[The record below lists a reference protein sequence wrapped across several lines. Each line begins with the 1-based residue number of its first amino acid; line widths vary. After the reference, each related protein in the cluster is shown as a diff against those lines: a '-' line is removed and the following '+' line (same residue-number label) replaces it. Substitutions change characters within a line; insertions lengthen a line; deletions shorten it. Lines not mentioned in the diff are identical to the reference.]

1 LILRAVLKNNVMKV
15 WLAAVVAGFTALQ
28 AYAQDAGAP
37 NATNATPATNA
48 PSAQSALE
56 WLKKIADSSRTVS
69 YSGTFVYQHG
79 SRVETSRVVHYVN
92 AAGGVFE
99 RLETLDGPPREIV
112 RANDHVTAYIPDTR
126 VVLIERR
133 STRHVPIML
142 PEKLSDLTQFYEVVK
157 LGMDRMGGFECVW
170 ISVVPKDKLRYGRKF
185 CAELESG
192 LPLRAQVFNE
202 ISQVIESFGFSQLTL
217 GGKFNRDQV
226 TSRFEKRAAVQR
238 WRVDRSA
245 LDVMEQ
251 AADTGWTVSNL
262 PPGFRK
268 SMEVKRTIAGRAVAM
283 PHLVFSDGLA
293 AISIFVEPKLRELT
307 GKPLISQGAVHI
319 YKRVLGEQIV
329 TVLGEAPAATVMQI
343 GNSME
348 TKSAANVSNV
358 APK

>member
-1 LILRAVLKNNVMKV
+1 MKF
-15 WLAAVVAGFTALQ
+15 WLAAATAAVAFTAVQ
-28 AYAQDAGAP
+28 VSAQDHGAP
-37 NATNATPATNA
+37 GAANVPD
-48 PSAQSALE
+48 ALA
-56 WLKKIADSSRTVS
+56 WLKKIADSSRTIS

-92 AAGGVFE
+92 ADGGVFE

-112 RANDHVTAYIPDTR
+112 RANDHVTAYIPDAR

-133 STRHVPIML
+133 STRHLPIML
-142 PEKLSDLTQFYEVVK
+142 PEKLSDLTQYYDVK
-157 LGMDRMGGFECVW
+157 MLDKDRMGGFECVW
-170 ISVVPKDKLRYGRKF
+170 IGVAPRDKLRYGRKF

-202 ISQVIESFGFSQLTL
+202 NTQVIESFGFSQLTL

-226 TSRFEKRAAVQR
+226 TSRYEKRAAAQR

-262 PPGFRK
+262 PAGFRK
-268 SMEVKRTIAGRAVAM
+268 SMEVKRTIVGRTVAM

-307 GKPLISQGAVHI
+307 GKPLTNQGAVHI
-319 YKRVLGEQIV
+319 YKRVIGEQIV
-329 TVLGEAPAATVMQI
+329 TVLGEAPAATVMQV

-348 TKSAANVSNV
+348 TKSAAGGSNV
-358 APK
+358 TPK